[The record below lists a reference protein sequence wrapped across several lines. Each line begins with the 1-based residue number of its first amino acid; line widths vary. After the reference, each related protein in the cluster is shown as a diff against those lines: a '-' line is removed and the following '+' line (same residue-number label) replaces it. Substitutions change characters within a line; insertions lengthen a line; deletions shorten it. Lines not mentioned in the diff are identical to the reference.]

1 MPPGTCGVNSATN
14 PPTAIA
20 DGSLSITNPCPPF
33 VVGPAFDQPSVNVKV
48 NNMTTSFTATSQL
61 FVKSLV
67 NPAAA
72 TLDLLTVF
80 YDGVNCNAAEACDQT
95 AKTGVRQF
103 QFSTL
108 GFSTFGS
115 SNAYGSARVFK
126 RAVDSYFRHRPYQ
139 HRTNDVSRVV
149 IGADGRPLLAPIT
162 LVADRNDNGARD
174 TGEAVDGTGLLLG
187 DTFIPG
193 TGSQTLTA
201 MDVNNDFCVELPFVP
216 DPTAISQAC
225 DPTGAAGTAPQATKN
240 QVGRSVATHEVG
252 HAVGIN
258 LHTTDPNDLMYQY
271 SINWTR
277 DAFFSPAAAGLI
289 QIHNKGLQ

>member
-1 MPPGTCGVNSATN
+1 
-14 PPTAIA
+14 
-20 DGSLSITNPCPPF
+20 
-33 VVGPAFDQPSVNVKV
+33 
-48 NNMTTSFTATSQL
+48 
-61 FVKSLV
+61 
-67 NPAAA
+67 
-72 TLDLLTVF
+72 
-80 YDGVNCNAAEACDQT
+80 
-95 AKTGVRQF
+95 
-103 QFSTL
+103 
-108 GFSTFGS
+108 
-115 SNAYGSARVFK
+115 
-126 RAVDSYFRHRPYQ
+126 
-139 HRTNDVSRVV
+139 
-149 IGADGRPLLAPIT
+149 
-162 LVADRNDNGARD
+162 
-174 TGEAVDGTGLLLG
+174 
-187 DTFIPG
+187 
-193 TGSQTLTA
+193 